1 MIVGESQGE
10 LMKHKYLWL
19 GLICCAVLLAG
30 LGIAFLAGVNIPQ
43 PAFLAMLLICPLGH
57 IGMILLMR
65 HQHSKRE
72 EVRQDVDS
80 KPGKSC
86 H

>member
-1 MIVGESQGE
+1 
-10 LMKHKYLWL
+10 MKHKYLWL
-19 GLICCAVLLAG
+19 GLTCCLVLLAG
-30 LGIAFLAGVNIPQ
+30 LGIVFLAAVSRPQ
-43 PAFLAMLLICPLGH
+43 TAFLAMLLICPLGH
-57 IGMILLMR
+57 IAIVLLMR
-65 HQHSKRE
+65 HEHSKRV

>member
-1 MIVGESQGE
+1 
-10 LMKHKYLWL
+10 MKSKHLCL
-19 GLICCAVLLAG
+19 GLICCVVVLAG

-43 PAFLAMLLICPLGH
+43 PAFLVMLLICPLGH
-57 IGMILLMR
+57 VAMMLLMR
-65 HQHSKRE
+65 HEHGKRAE
-72 EVRQDVDS
+72 ARQEVDS

>member
-1 MIVGESQGE
+1 
-10 LMKHKYLWL
+10 MKTKHLWL
-19 GLICCAVLLAG
+19 GLICCVVLLAG
-30 LGIAFLAGVNIPQ
+30 LGIAFLARVNIPQ
-43 PAFLAMLLICPLGH
+43 PAFFAFVLICPLTH
-57 IGMILLMR
+57 IVMMLLMR
-65 HQHSKRE
+65 HEHNKRE